1 MSQGDPKAS
10 TPAIELAGLTKRYR
24 GGKVAVDGLSLAV
37 PRGSIVGLIGPN
49 GAGKSTTLRMLM
61 GMTRITEGTARVL
74 GVDPATD
81 PAEVKRRVGYVPE
94 SHQIYRW
101 MRVGES
107 IAFARSFYPTWDD
120 ALCAQLVSRFGLDER
135 ARVKHLS
142 KGTLAKLSLLLA
154 VAHAPELLI
163 LDEPMSGLDPIA
175 REEFLDGVVRTLAE
189 RECTVLFSSH
199 TLADVQRLADR
210 VAILD
215 EGRLLACEDV
225 DEMLSPTKRLRAV
238 LAEGATPEHEPA
250 GTIWRSVGPREWSLT
265 VRAFSPEL
273 VERLRA
279 ENRVEAVDVI
289 DLNLEDV
296 FKDFVRGRRGQR

>member
-1 MSQGDPKAS
+1 MTGDDPKADA
-10 TPAIELAGLTKRYR
+10 TAIELAALTRRYP
-24 GGKVAVDGLSLAV
+24 GGKLAVDGLSMTV
-37 PRGSIVGLIGPN
+37 PRGAVVGLIGPN

-61 GMTRITEGTARVL
+61 GLTRITDGAARVL
-74 GVDPATD
+74 GLDPAAD
-81 PAEVKRRVGYVPE
+81 PVAIKRRVGYVPE
-94 SHQIYRW
+94 SHQVYRW
-101 MRVGES
+101 MRVGEA
-107 IAFARSFYPTWDD
+107 IAFARSFYPSWDFE
-120 ALCAQLVSRFGLDER
+120 LCRSLRDRFGLDER

-142 KGTLAKLSLLLA
+142 KGMLAKLSLLLA

-189 RECTVLFSSH
+189 RDCTVLFSSH

-210 VAILD
+210 VALLD
-215 EGRLLACEDV
+215 EGRLLAYEGV
-225 DEMLSPTKRLRAV
+225 DEMLRTTKRLRAV
-238 LAEGATPEHEPA
+238 LSEGAAPQREPA

-265 VRAFSPEL
+265 VRSFSPET

-296 FKDFVRGRRGQR
+296 FKDFVRGRRGPR